1 MGIAQQ
7 QVQAIQNNVLTV
19 PAGKRYAITNIL
31 VCNTYSPGDPSPETH
46 SATFDMHLIPSGS
59 SLDNNVTCV
68 VRELELPA
76 GETFTFDSEKIVLE
90 AGDKVSFVADPD
102 IGSNLTDLAATVSYL
117 EV

>member
-1 MGIAQQ
+1 MAIVNAQLET
-7 QVQAIQNNVLTV
+7 VQLDIVTV
-19 PAGKRYAITNIL
+19 PADKRYAITNIL

-68 VRELELPA
+68 VRELQLPA